1 MVIHYTAIRFTQ
13 SDFDF
18 SALNRRQAVRLKHVR
33 RARQFIPLAA
43 LCLLAGCGG
52 KETGSSAV
60 VIPEVGVYTAK
71 AQALTLTTDLPG
83 RTSAYR
89 ISEVRPQVSGIL
101 QQRLFVE
108 GAEVKEGQ
116 QLYQIDPRTYQAR
129 LARAEASLLTAQNLA
144 RRYERLLK
152 TNAVSQQ
159 QYDDAMATWKQAQAD
174 AQMARI
180 DVQYTKVLA
189 PISGRIG
196 RSAVTEG
203 ALVTNGQEQTL
214 ATVTQLDPIYVDV
227 NQPITKLLGL
237 KQALASGR
245 LQANGKDQAQ
255 VSLTLDDGTPYPL
268 TGTLKFAEVSVDP
281 TTGSVTLRAEFPNP
295 ERKLLPGMFVHAQLT
310 EGEQQAAILVPQQ
323 AVGRD
328 ARGRPTAWVVKPDN
342 SVEQREL
349 QTLRTVGNAWLIGA
363 GLKDGERVVTE
374 GVQRVRAGITVKPV
388 AASNVRLVAEF
399 GAPADLPVN

>member
-1 MVIHYTAIRFTQ
+1 M
-13 SDFDF
+13 
-18 SALNRRQAVRLKHVR
+18 RLKHVR